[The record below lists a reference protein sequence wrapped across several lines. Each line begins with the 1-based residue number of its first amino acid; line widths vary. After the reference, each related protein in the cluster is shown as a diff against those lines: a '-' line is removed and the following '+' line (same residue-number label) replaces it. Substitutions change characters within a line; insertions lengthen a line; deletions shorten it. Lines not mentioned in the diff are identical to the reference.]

1 VELAARFTAV
11 TPEVVLAQ
19 EDVSIYTLGISKY
32 IDGHNLK
39 VQSDFSMILEGEMEQ
54 SYLARLQFELS
65 FN

>member
-1 VELAARFTAV
+1 M
-11 TPEVVLAQ
+11 
-19 EDVSIYTLGISKY
+19 YTSGISKY

-39 VQSDFSMILEGEMEQ
+39 VQSDFSVILEGEMEQ